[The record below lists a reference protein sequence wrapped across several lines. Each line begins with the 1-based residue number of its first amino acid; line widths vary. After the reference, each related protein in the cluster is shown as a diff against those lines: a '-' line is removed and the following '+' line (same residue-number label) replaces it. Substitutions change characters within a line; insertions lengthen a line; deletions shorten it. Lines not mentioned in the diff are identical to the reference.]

1 MKVML
6 NFTMQRTSSL
16 VSGANVGFFV
26 DGTRVVGAAGVDD
39 GVGEEVDADKDEVL
53 LDFDWEGAIDEVF
66 AEGVM

>member
-1 MKVML
+1 M
-6 NFTMQRTSSL
+6 

-39 GVGEEVDADKDEVL
+39 GVGVEVGRAYEDEVL

>member
-1 MKVML
+1 
-6 NFTMQRTSSL
+6 MQRTSSF

-39 GVGEEVDADKDEVL
+39 GVGVEAGRAYEDEVL